1 MNNLKSVSLV
11 AALSFAALSFAVGVS
26 ATISLG
32 SIYNSYQENK
42 IDTGIQNLLKDMD
55 VISKLQSNIG
65 LKNQNDLPD
74 TETYKQLIGKA
85 VDLQNAFN
93 ERYGDDAYV
102 TNRLIEEHSKKIM
115 QSFEILQFSKAVFM
129 AASKGY
135 TMKLADGD
143 KNLFDVKGVNS
154 QPAIIFTSPDG
165 KTKQYAYRTFNGLGV
180 SNTDEF
186 NSAMN
191 VAYKKGLN
199 SKAVKDE
206 TNVNYCVGVYA
217 AGEDKSRWSTD
228 WEIVHG
234 VQKDVKLENRLFP
247 NKSFTSIDGYEKLLT
262 CKNNGLSDEMKA
274 MLSDAVNQNFAAQVT
289 MAFDEEF
296 ENRKL

>member
-11 AALSFAALSFAVGVS
+11 AAVSFAVGVS

-65 LKNQNDLPD
+65 LKNQNTDLQD

-85 VDLQNAFN
+85 VDLQNALN
-93 ERYGDDAYV
+93 ERYGNDAYV
-102 TNRLIEEHSKKIM
+102 TNKLIEEYSKKIM
-115 QSFEILQFSKAVFM
+115 QSFEILQFSKTVFM

-135 TMKLADGD
+135 TMKLPDGD
-143 KNLFDVKGVNS
+143 NNLFDVKGVNS

-165 KTKQYAYRTFNGLGV
+165 KTNQYAYRTFNGLGV

-206 TNVNYCVGVYA
+206 TNVDYCVGVYA
-217 AGEDKSRWSTD
+217 AGYDKSKWSTD

-234 VQKDVKLENRLFP
+234 VQKDVRLENRLFP
-247 NKSFTSIDGYEKLLT
+247 NKSFTNIDGYEKLLS
-262 CKNNGLSDEMKA
+262 CKNNGLSNEMKA
-274 MLSDAVNQNFAAQVT
+274 MLRDAVNQNFAAQVT